1 MLVGRL
7 VGIHRRVGRRAFTA
21 CAVAALAPP
30 GAAVALGAGGHAA
43 HGRAAQQPRQGG
55 TLTLLAT
62 GDPDSI
68 DPAIVY
74 TTLGSSYTAAT
85 QRALLVYRPGD
96 ATTPVPDLAAAPPQ
110 VAPDG
115 RSVTVTIRP
124 GIRFS
129 PPVNR
134 VVTSRDVKY
143 AIERGFFRTVASPYA
158 AIYFGSIV
166 GARPDAAPG
175 TAIPGIETP
184 NDQTLVLRLSAPRG
198 GLVAAALVMQL
209 TAPVPPEYAAPF
221 DRANPS
227 TYGRHQVAT
236 GPYMIQ
242 NDAQGNTVGFRPGR
256 EMLLV
261 RNPNWVAAT
270 DLRPAPLDRIDIDA
284 RTVDTAAAERRILSG
299 RGLVGGDYGVDARV
313 LRRELPR
320 RRAQFAFVT
329 GGSVGYLTMNTKLA
343 PFDDVNVR
351 RAVVAGFDRRGA
363 QRVAGGAQL
372 AGPLATHFIPP
383 GVPGFQEAGGLRGPG
398 LAMYASP
405 SGSVRRAASYLR
417 RAGFRSGRFR
427 GGPIVVVTG
436 VDPAA
441 RRSDRV
447 LARSLARIG
456 MRVRFRR
463 VTADRAFAICGNPRS
478 RVHMCQGGFIRDFAD
493 AETILSPVFNGDNI
507 LPSANSN
514 VSQLDDP
521 AVNRAMD
528 AAEALTDPQARARAW
543 ARIDRQVTALAPA
556 VALGWPR
563 MTMIHSA
570 DVAGVPNTAF
580 PGLWDLSFTGLR

>member
-1 MLVGRL
+1 
-7 VGIHRRVGRRAFTA
+7 
-21 CAVAALAPP
+21 
-30 GAAVALGAGGHAA
+30 
-43 HGRAAQQPRQGG
+43 
-55 TLTLLAT
+55 
-62 GDPDSI
+62 
-68 DPAIVY
+68 
-74 TTLGSSYTAAT
+74 
-85 QRALLVYRPGD
+85 
-96 ATTPVPDLAAAPPQ
+96 
-110 VAPDG
+110 
-115 RSVTVTIRP
+115 
-124 GIRFS
+124 
-129 PPVNR
+129 
-134 VVTSRDVKY
+134 
-143 AIERGFFRTVASPYA
+143 
-158 AIYFGSIV
+158 
-166 GARPDAAPG
+166 
-175 TAIPGIETP
+175 
-184 NDQTLVLRLSAPRG
+184 
-198 GLVAAALVMQL
+198 
-209 TAPVPPEYAAPF
+209 
-221 DRANPS
+221 
-227 TYGRHQVAT
+227 
-236 GPYMIQ
+236 
-242 NDAQGNTVGFRPGR
+242 
-256 EMLLV
+256 
-261 RNPNWVAAT
+261 
-270 DLRPAPLDRIDIDA
+270 
-284 RTVDTAAAERRILSG
+284 
-299 RGLVGGDYGVDARV
+299 
-313 LRRELPR
+313 
-320 RRAQFAFVT
+320 
-329 GGSVGYLTMNTKLA
+329 
-343 PFDDVNVR
+343 
-351 RAVVAGFDRRGA
+351 
-363 QRVAGGAQL
+363 
-372 AGPLATHFIPP
+372 
-383 GVPGFQEAGGLRGPG
+383 
-398 LAMYASP
+398 MYASP

-507 LPSANSN
+507 LPSGNSN